1 MIRTATATLVAVLA
15 LSAAAA
21 LPASAATG
29 SGGTA
34 APDGAPPASGG
45 GSIPAAGTGSTLRS
59 PRAALLGR
67 WQRVTGTLAGVPAG
81 TGVLIQRSDAR
92 TGWVTLGRGATAVGG
107 AFSVR
112 WRPDRAGRLTLR
124 ALPVAAGSA
133 SARVAGVPPT
143 APTTVYGAQIATE
156 FGPGSFG
163 HRTACGVVL
172 TTQTVGVAHRSLP
185 CGTLVEF
192 YYRGRTVRA
201 PVIDRGPYAN
211 GASWD
216 LTTAAARALAFNG
229 LDYVGSLRVGR
240 VSLAR

>member
-15 LSAAAA
+15 LSAAVA

-29 SGGTA
+29 SGGTSAPEAPTA
-34 APDGAPPASGG
+34 ATGG
-45 GSIPAAGTGSTLRS
+45 GSTPTAGGSSLRT

-81 TGVLIQRSDAR
+81 TAVLIQRSDAR
-92 TGWVTLGRGATAVGG
+92 TGWVTLGRGATGPAG

-124 ALPVAAGSA
+124 AVPVAAGTA
-133 SARVAGVPPT
+133 SARVAGAVPT
-143 APTTVYGAQIATE
+143 APLTVYGVQIATE

-163 HRTACGVVL
+163 QRTACGVVL
-172 TTQTVGVAHRSLP
+172 TAQTVGVAHTSLP

-211 GASWD
+211 SASWD
-216 LTTAAARALAFNG
+216 LTTAAARAVGFNG

-240 VSLAR
+240 VRLAG